1 MFRYGNRRASSTGP
15 HLRPIGIRTLLALS
29 IGGLVLA
36 ATAAVLTIA
45 LFASARNTFELLGE
59 RTVLIL
65 DGIESEVRD
74 KLQGASD
81 VVAGVVQELE
91 TGRLR
96 NASPQEIHD
105 ALSAIVATAP
115 EVEVLLVWDG
125 NLERRL
131 AAREPDG
138 TIVQAGPEP
147 EDNARIRQM
156 LENTPKGA
164 RVWGEPV
171 AENGRAFINVAAQ
184 VEFGSLRRP
193 LCRRRGIA
201 RPVLAIRGRGRPQLR
216 RHRLHPL
223 WRGPSAGASE
233 ARQRRYGRRRSRRRP
248 DRGRARPGPPQSRQ
262 RRACRVHGSRPARGR
277 GGAARR
283 CRRLDLCGGLPPAR
297 RLRSE
302 ADRRRSVLSAHRD
315 CRYAAPA
322 EHVGHCGH
330 RGHADRRSGRNPA
343 RRPDRPTGAKARS
356 ERLGS
361 GPSRPRIRWNRR
373 GGARSRRSTS
383 RCARSTS
390 CSTR

>member
-1 MFRYGNRRASSTGP
+1 M
-15 HLRPIGIRTLLALS
+15 LALS

-171 AENGRAFINVAAQ
+171 AEDGRAFINVAAQ
-184 VEFGSLRRP
+184 VDSAASGSAMSSPRYRSASS
-193 LCRRRGIA
+193 RDSWTRSAAAMA
-201 RPVLAIRGRGRPQLR
+201 RPPSSSMARTICWRIRASSTTIRSP
-216 RHRLHPL
+216 PAT
-223 WRGPSAGASE
+223 PSS
-233 ARQRRYGRRRSRRRP
+233 RSRTCTTRSSSIS
-248 DRGRARPGPPQSRQ
+248 ARESM
-262 RRACRVHGSRPARGR
+262 
-277 GGAARR
+277 
-283 CRRLDLCGGLPPAR
+283 
-297 RLRSE
+297 
-302 ADRRRSVLSAHRD
+302 
-315 CRYAAPA
+315 
-322 EHVGHCGH
+322 
-330 RGHADRRSGRNPA
+330 
-343 RRPDRPTGAKARS
+343 
-356 ERLGS
+356 
-361 GPSRPRIRWNRR
+361 
-373 GGARSRRSTS
+373 
-383 RCARSTS
+383 
-390 CSTR
+390 